1 MHLKVRLYMHEIHVD
16 VNGRARIDQLKNFIY
31 GFYGIPVAEQRLYE
45 QAGQD
50 ELGDEDVLGDDIYIQ
65 DLVDIENRGLKMEL
79 KNCDRYMV
87 DLIVRLPNGTELNS
101 RFYSL
106 DKVVRIR
113 KFCLLSLCAFSNS
126 ITLRLR
132 VSNKE
137 LSDHE
142 YLFQF
147 NNGKVIKCVVNENI

>member
-1 MHLKVRLYMHEIHVD
+1 M
-16 VNGRARIDQLKNFIY
+16 
-31 GFYGIPVAEQRLYE
+31 
-45 QAGQD
+45 
-50 ELGDEDVLGDDIYIQ
+50 YIQ

-113 KFCLLSLCAFSNS
+113 KFCLLSLGAFSNS
-126 ITLRLR
+126 ITLRLL

-142 YLFQF
+142 YLYQF
-147 NNGKVIKCVVNENI
+147 NNGEVIKCVVNENI

>member
-79 KNCDRYMV
+79 RDRERYMV
-87 DLIVRLPNGTELNS
+87 ELVINLPNEETVKS
-101 RFYSL
+101 RFHCL
-106 DKVVRIR
+106 DKVVMVR
-113 KFCLLSLCAFSNS
+113 KFCLLSVKAFSDC
-126 ITLRLR
+126 IRLR
-132 VSNKE
+132 DLVSNRE
-137 LSDHE
+137 LADHE
-142 YLFQF
+142 YLSQF
-147 NNGKVIKCVVNENI
+147 NNGTFIECVVKKNF